1 MKLKLIIPALLLTT
15 LLGAQG
21 IRKEAGNTFLE
32 PLQKRDSVLI
42 ADQFRY
48 GIILENVPEGT
59 PLAFPEF
66 KPEKDSPLE
75 ILGEWQLDSTRI
87 SKKKE
92 VPARY
97 NIKASLILTAFDG
110 GIYELPDIPVLMDGD
125 TLVFHAPEEP
135 LEVKEL
141 PIDMETFQAHDIKPQ
156 VKFPYTFKEIFPWV
170 LAALGFI
177 GLVLIACCP
186 GGSSSNVFSKLAGG
200 DVALSVTL
208 TAISSVVTLFT
219 IPLIMSWATALVGES
234 VGITL
239 PVGNLIKQ
247 NLLLM
252 LLPVV
257 LGIGMN
263 YAWPEAARKTDKV
276 LGKLAFP
283 LLLVLITVFYIQ
295 HHKTILEHI
304 GILGLCVTVR
314 ILVAIS
320 CSSLLSRLVR
330 TGEQQRRTVVIEVGM
345 QNAAQA
351 IAIASSPFIFAN
363 EKMAIPAILYSL
375 MMNIVLLIY
384 VGIVRM
390 ASPAFL

>member
-1 MKLKLIIPALLLTT
+1 MAIWIVLPILT
-15 LLGAQG
+15 LLMFDLGLTLRLEDFSKVFRRPWPLAVAMVGQLVLLPSIALG
-21 IRKEAGNTFLE
+21 LAWAFHLE
-32 PLQKRDSVLI
+32 P
-42 ADQFRY
+42 
-48 GIILENVPEGT
+48 
-59 PLAFPEF
+59 
-66 KPEKDSPLE
+66 
-75 ILGEWQLDSTRI
+75 
-87 SKKKE
+87 
-92 VPARY
+92 
-97 NIKASLILTAFDG
+97 
-110 GIYELPDIPVLMDGD
+110 
-125 TLVFHAPEEP
+125 VF
-135 LEVKEL
+135 
-141 PIDMETFQAHDIKPQ
+141 
-156 VKFPYTFKEIFPWV
+156 
-170 LAALGFI
+170 FI
-177 GLVLIACCP
+177 GLILIACCP

-208 TAISSVVTLFT
+208 TAISSVVTLCT

-252 LLPVV
+252 LLPVI

-263 YAWPEAARKTDKV
+263 YAWPEAAKKTDKV

-304 GILGLCVTVR
+304 GILGLCVTVL

-384 VGIVRM
+384 VGIVRRKDRR
-390 ASPAFL
+390 A